1 MWARLCECTG
11 AEAHDLTF
19 DGRDARL
26 KNCGVVGLWPG
37 AETDGGQGAGEG
49 GWGGAEDICNDIS
62 PLLSKNEAFF
72 MKNASF
78 LAQRGADICWFQQ

>member
-26 KNCGVVGLWPG
+26 KNCGAVGLWLG

-49 GWGGAEDICNDIS
+49 GWGGDD
-62 PLLSKNEAFF
+62 
-72 MKNASF
+72 
-78 LAQRGADICWFQQ
+78 DICWLGNSVALLTMNSMN